1 MTDMI
6 TWLLLIMTDTK
17 YERSKK
23 ALIYVENNFIDPD
36 GNMYLPVD
44 SLIKENNIIAGWNN
58 IFLRK
63 GNVTLY
69 GFDKIYMDKEIL
81 EDKIFQIM
89 YQFIGKKI
97 TPVKCYSILLITF
110 FDTFYHGMG
119 RTCKILYANGDK

>member
-44 SLIKENNIIAGWNN
+44 SLIKENNIIAG
-58 IFLRK
+58 
-63 GNVTLY
+63 
-69 GFDKIYMDKEIL
+69 
-81 EDKIFQIM
+81 
-89 YQFIGKKI
+89 
-97 TPVKCYSILLITF
+97 
-110 FDTFYHGMG
+110 
-119 RTCKILYANGDK
+119 